1 MPVIRSFLIAFSTYS
16 RIPVPQAEWTEEN
29 RRYSM
34 CFFPLVGLVIG
45 LIMRGWFALCGRLGI
60 NPFLRGATAALLPLL
75 ISGGIHM
82 DGFMDTLDALASWQS
97 QEKRL
102 EILKD
107 SHTGAFA
114 VMGCAGYLLLSAA
127 LYSEADPEKAP
138 LLICVFVLSR
148 ALSAWA
154 LVTLKNARPQ
164 GMLDDFSRAARKR
177 LITISGCIY
186 ALLCFV
192 FWAITGGWTALPGAF
207 AAALCV
213 LAYRRMA
220 YRQFGGVTGDLAGW
234 FLQVTEL
241 VLTAVIAIGANCY
254 ETVYWR
260 NVSGPG
266 RNCPAGK
273 PKQGCLYGIP

>member
-16 RIPVPQAEWTEEN
+16 RIPVPQVEWTEEN

-45 LIMRGWFALCGRLGI
+45 LAVWGWFALCAKLGI
-60 NPFLRGATAALLPLL
+60 GPFLRGAAAALLPLL

-82 DGFMDTLDALASWQS
+82 DGFMDTLDALASWQPP
-97 QEKRL
+97 EKRL

-127 LYSEADPEKAP
+127 LYSEADLSKAW
-138 LLICVFVLSR
+138 LLPGVFVASR

-164 GMLDDFSRAARKR
+164 GMLDDFSRSAQVR
-177 LITISGCIY
+177 LVTVSSGIY
-186 ALLCFV
+186 VLLCLV
-192 FWAITGGWTALPGAF
+192 FWAVAGGWTALLCAAGAVLSF
-207 AAALCV
+207 AV
-213 LAYRRMA
+213 YRRMA
-220 YRQFGGVTGDLAGW
+220 FRRFGGVTGDLAGW

-241 VLTAVIAIGANCY
+241 ALTAAVVIG
-254 ETVYWR
+254 
-260 NVSGPG
+260 
-266 RNCPAGK
+266 GK
-273 PKQGCLYGIP
+273 LI